1 MKYITLL
8 RGINVAGHKTIKMD
22 MLIEMCNELGFIST
36 ETYLQSGNL
45 IIQSDLTSE
54 EISET
59 LTYTIE
65 QTFGY
70 EGVAAFTYTPA
81 EFADLIESNPFTS
94 PACEQSKVYYT
105 FIHRPIEPG
114 RLRIAKNGFLPDRF
128 HIDPRMIY
136 VHCPKGYGRTKLS
149 NRFFERKF
157 KLTATTRNSNTVHEL
172 LKRCS

>member
-22 MLIEMCNELGFIST
+22 VLIEMCNELGFIST

-45 IIQSDLTSE
+45 IIQSDLSSE
-54 EISET
+54 EVSET
-59 LTYTIE
+59 LSYTIE

-70 EGVAAFTYTPA
+70 EGVAAFTYTPE
-81 EFADLIESNPFTS
+81 EFAKLIGANPFAA
-94 PACEQSKVYYT
+94 PACEQSKLYYT
-105 FIHRPIEPG
+105 FVQQAIEPK
-114 RLRIAKNGFLPDRF
+114 RLRIDPKGFLPDEF
-128 HIDPRMIY
+128 HIDPKIIY
-136 VHCPKGYGRTKLS
+136 IHCPKGYGRTKLS

-172 LKRCS
+172 LKRCC